1 MEDTRT
7 PYLPEVAVSIA
18 PARRISLP
26 ALLGF
31 GAVAL
36 VRALTLPRSLW
47 EMDEVLFARA
57 VEHFD
62 PLSHR
67 PHPPGF
73 PLLIGLGKAFNLV
86 FHDPF
91 TSLVAL
97 SFVSSLVGYAA
108 LVPAFRRIAGAG
120 SERVAVAGALLFHL
134 SPVMLVQGPLPMSDP
149 PALMF
154 LSLALWAAVVLAQE
168 GSALAAIGL
177 GAAASAAIGCRPQLA
192 LAVLPMLAVA
202 LWQAPGWRR
211 RGEALGAF
219 TLVSLLWFI
228 PLLAATGGPHGFLDY
243 ELKQAGYVAAHDAQ
257 KSRRGCSPYRLA
269 TRFIS
274 HPWGRRWLAGPVL
287 LLGFVGAGSLVK
299 LRRAAVL
306 PLAVLSVVQIAVCLK
321 VMDPADAVR
330 YALPW
335 VLGVAFA
342 AAVGCEALAH
352 LARRP
357 VLAWLPVGLILILS
371 LLTAAPVL
379 ETRSTTPSPPVQA
392 ADWVK
397 RNLPPKAMIL
407 VEEDMAPHASYL
419 LRNYDLAPVDEG
431 LRRASRRPKAAVYL
445 LAEGESYWPGA
456 LTFRWPRSDSYR
468 RLTRNHYRVVSL
480 SPIPPGYRFEAVR
493 GVYGWEPNIRDARWR
508 WMDGDAAI
516 RLLPRGSRAIAVTLG
531 LDLLAPLPS
540 NSVTVSVNGT
550 PAATLEIAGGASQRI
565 ELPRPAAGGL
575 MEIEFHSARSF
586 VPAASG
592 AKDARRLA
600 IQLLAVER
608 IAG

>member
-7 PYLPEVAVSIA
+7 PYLPVAAVSIA
-18 PARRISLP
+18 PPRRISRTVL
-26 ALLGF
+26 AGF

-73 PLLIGLGKAFNLV
+73 PLLVGLGKLFNLV
-86 FHDPF
+86 IHDPF
-91 TSLVAL
+91 LSLVAL

-108 LVPAFRRIAGAG
+108 LVPALRRIAGEG

-134 SPVMLVQGPLPMSDP
+134 SPVMLVQAPLPMSDP

-154 LSLALWAAVVLAQE
+154 LSLALWAAAVLAQE
-168 GSALAAIGL
+168 GTALAAIGL
-177 GAAASAAIGCRPQLA
+177 GAAASAVLGCRPQLA
-192 LAVLPMLAVA
+192 PAVLPMLAVG

-211 RGEALGAF
+211 RGEALAAF
-219 TLVSLLWFI
+219 TLVSLLWLI
-228 PLLAATGGPHGFLDY
+228 PLLAATGGPRGLLGY
-243 ELKQAGYVAAHDAQ
+243 ELKQAGYVAAHDARR
-257 KSRRGCSPYRLA
+257 SRHGGSFYRLA
-269 TRFIS
+269 ARFIS

-287 LLGFVGAGSLVK
+287 LLGGLGAGRLAR
-299 LRRAAVL
+299 LRRTAAL
-306 PLAVLSVVQIAVCLK
+306 PLAVLSGVQLAVCLA
-321 VMDPADAVR
+321 VMDPADAAR

-357 VLAWLPVGLILILS
+357 AAAWLPVGLVLAFS
-371 LLTAAPVL
+371 VVTAAPVL
-379 ETRSTTPSPPVQA
+379 AARSATDSPPVQA
-392 ADWVK
+392 TDWVK
-397 RNLPPKAMIL
+397 RNLPRKAMIL
-407 VEEDMAPHASYL
+407 VDEDMAPHASYL
-419 LRNYDLAPVDEG
+419 LKNYALAPVEVG
-431 LRRASRRPKAAVYL
+431 LRRASRRPKAEVYL

-456 LTFRWPRSDSYR
+456 LTFRWPRSDAYR

-493 GVYGWEPNIRDARWR
+493 GVYGWEPNIRNARWR
-508 WMDGDAAI
+508 WLDADAAI
-516 RLLPRGSRAIAVTLG
+516 RLLPRGTRAIAVTLG
-531 LDLLAPLPS
+531 LDASAPLPAS
-540 NSVTVSVNGT
+540 SVTVSVNGA
-550 PAATLEIAGGASQRI
+550 PAATLEIARGTRQRI
-565 ELPRPAAGGL
+565 ELPRPAAGGP
-575 MEIEFHSARSF
+575 MEIAFRSARSF
-586 VPAASG
+586 VPAANG
-592 AKDARRLA
+592 ANDARRLA
-600 IQLLAVER
+600 VQLLAVER
-608 IAG
+608 LDG